1 MNNRNPQRKMSRLQ
15 LKKLKEDASKMSDYK
30 QKYDELYKDYA
41 TNLVERNSYLLE
53 TERLKDE
60 IKELEAKV
68 SELEHDLYYER
79 RNKRISEMYSEKE

>member
-1 MNNRNPQRKMSRLQ
+1 MNNRNQQRKMSRLQ

>member
-1 MNNRNPQRKMSRLQ
+1 MNNRNPQRKMSRLK
-15 LKKLKEDASKMSDYK
+15 LKKLREDA
-30 QKYDELYKDYA
+30 KYNDQMRI
-41 TNLVERNSYLLE
+41 ERNSYLLE
-53 TERLKDE
+53 TEWLKRD